1 MVGNGREVPAQNGLA
16 MIASAIIIARDL
28 STAQMLIVI
37 FSRNMIKNCVHVD
50 KKGICQICGAECKSK
65 SCDCRKYVVFQGYKA
80 HIFHAGIHS
89 CTAKKLTQRPSD
101 VVQGVLSTDPNMKPS
116 AMQSSVILK
125 AIRERRP
132 WKGVMSITDVVC
144 NAKDISNE
152 KIKQGE
158 VLQPDGT
165 SFAGTDK
172 HLIYKVSINEE

>member
-1 MVGNGREVPAQNGLA
+1 
-16 MIASAIIIARDL
+16 
-28 STAQMLIVI
+28 
-37 FSRNMIKNCVHVD
+37 
-50 KKGICQICGAECKSK
+50 
-65 SCDCRKYVVFQGYKA
+65 
-80 HIFHAGIHS
+80 
-89 CTAKKLTQRPSD
+89 
-101 VVQGVLSTDPNMKPS
+101 MKPS

-172 HLIYKVSINEE
+172 HLIHKVSINEE